1 MRAFLDKRGI
11 RIKKGLV
18 DNALMLQK
26 DLFADLRRGTG
37 AVVISSSSGDE
48 YSFEGTDWKN
58 GIFTYSLLEGL
69 KMKKA
74 DQNKDGQIQ
83 VSELQKYVMERVK
96 ALTNGGQNPT
106 VRQENLADDFV
117 VY

>member
-1 MRAFLDKRGI
+1 LHAFLNKPDA

-18 DNALMLQK
+18 DSEVMLQQ

-37 AVVISSSSGDE
+37 VVVIRSSSGDE
-48 YSFEGTDWKN
+48 YSFEGADWKN
-58 GIFTYSLLEGL
+58 GVFTYSLLEGL
-69 KMKKA
+69 KLKKV
-74 DQNKDGQIQ
+74 DENKDGLIQ

-96 ALTNGGQNPT
+96 ALTNSGQNPT
-106 VRQENLADDFV
+106 VLQENLADDFV